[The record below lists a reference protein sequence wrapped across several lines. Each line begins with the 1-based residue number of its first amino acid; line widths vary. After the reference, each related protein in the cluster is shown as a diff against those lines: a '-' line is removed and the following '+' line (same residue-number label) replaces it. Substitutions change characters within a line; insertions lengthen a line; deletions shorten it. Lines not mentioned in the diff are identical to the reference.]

1 MQDLM
6 QNLKNK
12 AIELRNAG
20 GMEAVDHY
28 FDQHHKLVPWEY
40 CYDCD
45 AITPRD
51 PLTPKLPCL
60 FEEEHE

>member
-1 MQDLM
+1 MQSPIQPLID
-6 QNLKNK
+6 K

-20 GMEAVDHY
+20 GMDAVDRW
-28 FDQHHKLVPWEY
+28 FDTYQKMIPWEY

-45 AITPRD
+45 CITPRD
-51 PLTPKLPCL
+51 PLSVKLKCL